1 MITLYSGLVVRQS
14 LVETL
19 IPAFEDEHPGE
30 AVRTVFEPTT
40 VLLDRIA
47 AGDRPDLF
55 LGVAASV
62 RQLGEQG
69 VLDPASVTDIAVSA
83 VGYARRP
90 SDPGPAGESAEAF
103 LDYLLAASAVAYS
116 LSGASGLH
124 FAETMRERQVL
135 DRLDQRAVRFPAGLT
150 AEAVADGRAQVAIQQ
165 VSELR
170 SVAGTHVVEPIPH
183 DLQSYARFAVGVRQG
198 APDAARALAASLT
211 GERALAAYASVGLSA
226 PRPN

>member
-1 MITLYSGLVVRQS
+1 
-14 LVETL
+14 
-19 IPAFEDEHPGE
+19 
-30 AVRTVFEPTT
+30 
-40 VLLDRIA
+40 
-47 AGDRPDLF
+47 
-55 LGVAASV
+55 
-62 RQLGEQG
+62 
-69 VLDPASVTDIAVSA
+69 
-83 VGYARRP
+83 
-90 SDPGPAGESAEAF
+90 
-103 LDYLLAASAVAYS
+103 
-116 LSGASGLH
+116 
-124 FAETMRERQVL
+124 MRERQVL